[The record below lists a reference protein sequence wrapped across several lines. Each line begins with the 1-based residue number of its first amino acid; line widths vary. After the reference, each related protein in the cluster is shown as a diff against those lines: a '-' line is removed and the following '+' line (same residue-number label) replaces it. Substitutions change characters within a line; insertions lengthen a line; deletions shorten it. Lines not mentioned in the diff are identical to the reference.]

1 MQRRA
6 TARARAATYDAGDL
20 IGLWVMTLGV
30 IVAVAMA
37 MVI

>member
-6 TARARAATYDAGDL
+6 TAKAIASMHDP

-30 IVAVAMA
+30 LIGASMA
-37 MVI
+37 IFL